1 MDRGCGEERG
11 GWKDRGRVRQRGR
24 EEAEEEGMRE
34 SPENTRAL
42 GSGHCGPGISL

>member
-1 MDRGCGEERG
+1 M
-11 GWKDRGRVRQRGR
+11 RQRGR
-24 EEAEEEGMRE
+24 EGAEEEGMRE